1 VRASAT
7 SRTISPAS
15 VSASQAK
22 ADDNK
27 ADAASPFALLVEMAA
42 AKNPAKS
49 PKKDD
54 HDSDNRYSDNKKS
67 NDKSAAQQVDKAASG
82 QAPAQPKPAAP
93 AKASGKSDRNKDEDT
108 SESAKDATDAQQ
120 VAAVE
125 QQMSDQQALPPAP
138 VTPAPIAASA
148 IADTETGSEEDIQ
161 IDAASPKAIAPSGNT
176 DLPQPDSM
184 PVSDGPEAAATAQ
197 TAPQAALAAQ
207 SDDSQI
213 EDSEAP
219 ETSASAAAQTAPADA
234 KPLAA
239 SKDSKP
245 ASVKTV
251 AKSDPAASAKSQTAD
266 TEHAKD
272 DVADSAAT
280 SPAKDGDNRL
290 RDAAPVKV
298 TKDDGAKTVS
308 PKAPAHVGTAGNE
321 FAKTDTNAPDAQK
334 PAAPQP
340 DARPADTDIAAADA
354 AKPAPQSASGSNAMF
369 AINAIAAPQALQNS
383 QAPMATQHVQVTAQ
397 AAPNLPALAVEISAK
412 SQSGARQFDI
422 RLDPPELG
430 RVEVR
435 LSIDATGKA
444 SAHLSADQPQTLH
457 LLQKDA
463 PILTRALRE
472 AGLDVSQDG
481 LNFSLRQQSGG
492 QSGNDGNNGRFGNAR
507 AFPLTATASIDPT
520 AAAIAYR
527 GVIDGRLDIR
537 V

>member
-1 VRASAT
+1 M
-7 SRTISPAS
+7 SPAS

-42 AKNPAKS
+42 AKNPAKP

-67 NDKSAAQQVDKAASG
+67 DEKSAAQQGDKAASA
-82 QAPAQPKPAAP
+82 QTLTQPKPAAS
-93 AKASGKSDRNKDEDT
+93 AKASGKPDKNKDEDT
-108 SESAKDATDAQQ
+108 KETADEQQ

-138 VTPAPIAASA
+138 VAPAPIAASA
-148 IADTETGSEEDIQ
+148 IADTDTEEDIQ
-161 IDAASPKAIAPSGNT
+161 IGAASPMAAAPSCNT

-184 PVSDGPEAAATAQ
+184 PVPDESEAAATAQ
-197 TAPQAALAAQ
+197 TAPRALLAAQ

-219 ETSASAAAQTAPADA
+219 ETSPSAAAQTAPGDA
-234 KPLAA
+234 KPLVA
-239 SKDSKP
+239 SKDGEP
-245 ASVKTV
+245 AAVKTV
-251 AKSDPAASAKSQTAD
+251 AKNDPAGTVKQQAAD
-266 TEHAKD
+266 TERAKND
-272 DVADSAAT
+272 LADSAA
-280 SPAKDGDNRL
+280 AAAVKDSDDRL
-290 RDAAPVKV
+290 RDSVPVKAA
-298 TKDDGAKTVS
+298 KDDGASNVALKDRT
-308 PKAPAHVGTAGNE
+308 AHAGGNDST
-321 FAKTDTNAPDAQK
+321 KTDTSALDAQK
-334 PAAPQP
+334 LVAPQP
-340 DARPADTDIAAADA
+340 DARPMDTDIAAAPDA
-354 AKPAPQSASGSNAMF
+354 AKPPPQFASGSNAMF
-369 AINAIAAPQALQNS
+369 AINAITAPQAAQNN
-383 QAPMATQHVQVTAQ
+383 QAPMAAQHVQVSAQ

-412 SQSGARQFDI
+412 SQSGAKQFDI

-481 LNFSLRQQSGG
+481 LNFSLRHQG
-492 QSGNDGNNGRFGNAR
+492 QGQGGNDGNNGRFGSAR
-507 AFPLTATASIDPT
+507 AFPLTATASIDPA